1 MLNPIPQRIITHMKN
16 NDIYGMVTN
25 LLVHNIIISN
35 SKFDNLFSLIF
46 FQINFQKS
54 LSMFMFAENF
64 IRHIFV
70 TCFPA
75 KAEAS
80 KSSDSLTV
88 MKVMKS
94 SSDSKTEATGSG
106 GKTSSKS
113 GSAAGAAATSLS
125 KSASSAGTTST
136 AGSKSMS
143 KDRAEAAAFLK
154 VIRMLLTV
162 FQAIVHGHC

>member
-1 MLNPIPQRIITHMKN
+1 
-16 NDIYGMVTN
+16 
-25 LLVHNIIISN
+25 
-35 SKFDNLFSLIF
+35 
-46 FQINFQKS
+46 
-54 LSMFMFAENF
+54 
-64 IRHIFV
+64 
-70 TCFPA
+70 
-75 KAEAS
+75 
-80 KSSDSLTV
+80 

-113 GSAAGAAATSLS
+113 GSAAGAAATTSSS

-154 VIRMLLTV
+154 VIRMLPTV
-162 FQAIVHGHC
+162 FQAIAHGHC